1 MSPSDESYD
10 SDETFKP
17 AKQRQRTS
25 TMAKRRKLSRKQ
37 HPSDPES
44 ANEPNTQ
51 LDSFFREIACSD
63 SPGRAFEDVFEAL
76 VPDYAEVRN
85 NLHRKEG
92 GKDEYGVQLRT
103 LTRFE
108 SSCVLDSFS
117 QGDVP
122 YATYFLL
129 RKLKLDREQ
138 RRVNFSPA
146 DPRLIES
153 ITGDTLPSVQEQQ
166 DLPNSK
172 VLEALQDIQTT
183 AYEVSFASRLQGTM
197 PSRTP
202 GLLALDWETVTP
214 WMALMNDVRQHY
226 RLAHP
231 GQNHVAETSAP
242 IEYCSLRACH
252 LGQVHELLAGA
263 FWEGIDVSDSLDYWP
278 ERCTVVAT
286 YKRLVVGIAIISSP
300 RETYITFLAV
310 KPGWDNAQI
319 ATSMLYHLIQLNPHK
334 DITLHV
340 SANNP
345 ALLLYNRF
353 GFKAEGFVVG
363 FYEAY
368 LDPQSRSS
376 TNAFRLRLR
385 H

>member
-10 SDETFKP
+10 SDETF
-17 AKQRQRTS
+17 QLTHRRQRTS
-25 TMAKRRKLSRKQ
+25 TTAKRRKLTQKPRQ
-37 HPSDPES
+37 SDPELT
-44 ANEPNTQ
+44 NEPNML
-51 LDSFFREIACSD
+51 LDRFFHETTHD
-63 SPGRAFEDVFEAL
+63 SPEHEFEDIFQHL
-76 VPDYAEVRN
+76 VPEYTEVRDD
-85 NLHRKEG
+85 LHGKDG
-92 GKDEYGVQLRT
+92 GKDEQGIQLRKLT
-103 LTRFE
+103 LLE
-108 SSCVLDSFS
+108 SSRIVDSFS
-117 QGDVP
+117 QRDAP
-122 YATYFLL
+122 YATHFLL
-129 RKLKLDREQ
+129 RKLKLGKEQ
-138 RRVNFSPA
+138 RRVNINPA
-146 DPRLIES
+146 DPQLIES
-153 ITGDTLPSVQEQQ
+153 ITGDTISSVQDQKYVP
-166 DLPNSK
+166 DLK
-172 VLEALQDIQTT
+172 VLEALQEIQTT
-183 AYEVSFASRLQGTM
+183 AYEVSFVSRLQGTM

-202 GLLALDWETVTP
+202 GLLSLDWETETP

-231 GQNHVAETSAP
+231 EQTHITETSAP
-242 IEYCSLRACH
+242 IEYCSLRASH
-252 LGQVHELLAGA
+252 LDQVHELLARS

-278 ERCTVVAT
+278 ERCTVVAM
-286 YKRLVVGIAIISSP
+286 YKRLVIGIAIISSP

-345 ALLLYNRF
+345 AMLLYNRF
-353 GFKAEGFVVG
+353 GFKAEEFTVG

>member
-1 MSPSDESYD
+1 MSPSDESYE
-10 SDETFKP
+10 SDETFKLTNR
-17 AKQRQRTS
+17 RQRTS
-25 TMAKRRKLSRKQ
+25 TMAKRRKLSKNPHR
-37 HPSDPES
+37 SDLELT
-44 ANEPNTQ
+44 NEPNML
-51 LDSFFREIACSD
+51 LDGFFHETTHD
-63 SPGRAFEDVFEAL
+63 SPERGFEDIFEHL
-76 VPDYAEVRN
+76 VPDYAEVRDD
-85 NLHRKEG
+85 LHEKEG
-92 GKDEYGVQLRT
+92 GKDDHDVQLRK

-108 SSCVLDSFS
+108 SSCIVDSFS
-117 QGDVP
+117 QGDAP
-122 YATYFLL
+122 YATHFLL
-129 RKLKLDREQ
+129 RKLKLGREQ
-138 RRVNFSPA
+138 RRVNTSPA
-146 DPRLIES
+146 DPLLIES
-153 ITGDTLPSVQEQQ
+153 ITGDTISSAPEQK
-166 DLPNSK
+166 DFPGPK
-172 VLEALQDIQTT
+172 VLETLQDIQTT

-202 GLLALDWETVTP
+202 GLLSLDWETETP

-231 GQNHVAETSAP
+231 EQTHVTETSAP
-242 IEYCSLRACH
+242 IEYCSLHACH
-252 LGQVHELLAGA
+252 LDQVHELLARS

-286 YKRLVVGIAIISSP
+286 YKRLVIGIAIISSP

-353 GFKAEGFVVG
+353 GFKAEEFIVG

>member
-1 MSPSDESYD
+1 MYW
-10 SDETFKP
+10 
-17 AKQRQRTS
+17 
-25 TMAKRRKLSRKQ
+25 
-37 HPSDPES
+37 
-44 ANEPNTQ
+44 
-51 LDSFFREIACSD
+51 
-63 SPGRAFEDVFEAL
+63 
-76 VPDYAEVRN
+76 
-85 NLHRKEG
+85 
-92 GKDEYGVQLRT
+92 
-103 LTRFE
+103 
-108 SSCVLDSFS
+108 
-117 QGDVP
+117 
-122 YATYFLL
+122 L

-138 RRVNFSPA
+138 RRANTGPA
-146 DPRLIES
+146 DPLLIES
-153 ITGDTLPSVQEQQ
+153 ITGDTLPSVPEQK
-166 DLPNSK
+166 DFPSPK

-202 GLLALDWETVTP
+202 GLLALDWETETP

-226 RLAHP
+226 RLAQSQTH
-231 GQNHVAETSAP
+231 AIETSAP

-252 LGQVHELLAGA
+252 LDQVHELLARA

-319 ATSMLYHLIQLNPHK
+319 ATYVPFLDYNHLISCYSRSMLYHLIQLNPHK

-353 GFKAEGFVVG
+353 GFKAEEFVVG

-376 TNAFRLRLR
+376 MNAFRLRLR

>member
-10 SDETFKP
+10 SDETFKLTHR
-17 AKQRQRTS
+17 RQRTS
-25 TMAKRRKLSRKQ
+25 TMAKRRKLSKKTHQ
-37 HPSDPES
+37 SDLES
-44 ANEPNTQ
+44 ANEPNM
-51 LDSFFREIACSD
+51 LLERFFHKTTYD
-63 SPGRAFEDVFEAL
+63 SPEHGFEENFEHLLPA
-76 VPDYAEVRN
+76 YAEVRDD
-85 NLHRKEG
+85 LLEKDG
-92 GKDEYGVQLRT
+92 GKDEHGVQLRK

-108 SSCVLDSFS
+108 SSCVVDSFS
-117 QGDVP
+117 QGEAP
-122 YATYFLL
+122 YATDLLL
-129 RKLKLDREQ
+129 RKLKLGREQ
-138 RRVNFSPA
+138 RRMNISPA
-146 DPRLIES
+146 DPLLIET
-153 ITGDTLPSVQEQQ
+153 ITSDTISSAQEQT
-166 DLPNSK
+166 DFHSPK
-172 VLEALQDIQTT
+172 VLEALQEIQTT

-202 GLLALDWETVTP
+202 GLLSLDWETETP

-231 GQNHVAETSAP
+231 EQAHVTETSAP

-252 LGQVHELLAGA
+252 LDQVHELLVRS
-263 FWEGIDVSDSLDYWP
+263 FWEGINVSDSLDYWP

-286 YKRLVVGIAIISSP
+286 YKRLVIGIAIISSP

-340 SANNP
+340 STNNP

-353 GFKAEGFVVG
+353 GFKAEEFIVG

>member
-10 SDETFKP
+10 SDETFKLTNR
-17 AKQRQRTS
+17 RQRTS
-25 TMAKRRKLSRKQ
+25 TMAKRRKLSKKPHR
-37 HPSDPES
+37 SDLES
-44 ANEPNTQ
+44 TNEPNML
-51 LDSFFREIACSD
+51 LDGFFHETTHD
-63 SPGRAFEDVFEAL
+63 SPEHGFEDIFEHL
-76 VPDYAEVRN
+76 VPAYAEVRDD
-85 NLHRKEG
+85 LHKKEG
-92 GKDEYGVQLRT
+92 GKDDHGVQLRK

-108 SSCVLDSFS
+108 SSCIVDSFS
-117 QGDVP
+117 QGDAP
-122 YATYFLL
+122 YATHFLL
-129 RKLKLDREQ
+129 RKLKLGREQ
-138 RRVNFSPA
+138 RRVNTSPA
-146 DPRLIES
+146 DPLLIES
-153 ITGDTLPSVQEQQ
+153 ITGDTISSAPEQK
-166 DLPNSK
+166 DFPGPK

-202 GLLALDWETVTP
+202 GLLSLDWETETP

-226 RLAHP
+226 QLAHP
-231 GQNHVAETSAP
+231 EQTHVTETSAP

-252 LGQVHELLAGA
+252 LDQVHDLLARS

-286 YKRLVVGIAIISSP
+286 YKRL
-300 RETYITFLAV
+300 V

-353 GFKAEGFVVG
+353 GFKAEEFIVG